1 MKFYYNLEDFLNKRH
16 SIRNLTDSEF
26 DSAKVELAIQLES
39 YDYKVKFSDKELRTD
54 WQNLCKF
61 NDDVKQ
67 ISSTVR
73 HGMKISEHFMD
84 NFYDIKDPKG
94 KSFSNQWTVINLE
107 KILTWNRKSHST
119 PYLSEIKRG
128 VYFCTGMTKNT
139 MYRPTLTK
147 LICNKYAKC
156 GYVLD
161 PCCGWGGRMM
171 GTVASG
177 ANYIGFEPNTKTY
190 NNLLKIVS
198 FLGIGHLVQIY
209 NDVAENIHKY
219 DIPKINLILT
229 SPPYYNL
236 EIYSDETTQSVK
248 NDQSYEEWINL
259 FLKPVIKQ
267 SLDKGNDDVVSAWNV
282 MNFGKIKMVSD
293 VEKIHNSFGYT
304 VFDKFDVIS
313 SKRQSNQND
322 TKNQKSIDATVCY
335 RKI

>member
-1 MKFYYNLEDFLNKRH
+1 MIFNFKLQDYLNKRY
-16 SIRNLTDSEF
+16 STRNLKDVDF
-26 DSAKVELAIQLES
+26 DIAKIELADQLEKV
-39 YDYKVKFSDKELRTD
+39 DYKIKFTDKELRAD
-54 WQNLCKF
+54 WNNLCKF
-61 NDDVKQ
+61 NEDIKQ

-94 KSFSNQWTVINLE
+94 RSFSNQWTSSNLQ
-107 KILTWNRKSHST
+107 KILVWNRKSHST

-128 VYFCTGMTKNT
+128 IYFCTGMTKNT
-139 MYRPTLTK
+139 MYRPTLAK

-177 ANYIGFEPNTKTY
+177 AYYIGFEPNTKTY
-190 NNLLKIVS
+190 NNLMKMVS
-198 FLGIGHLVQIY
+198 FLGIQHLVQIY

-219 DIPKINLILT
+219 DLPNVNLILT

-248 NDQSYEEWINL
+248 NNQTYEQWL
-259 FLKPVIKQ
+259 DSFLKPVIKNC
-267 SLDKGNDDVVSAWNV
+267 LDKGNVDVVSAWNV
-282 MNFGKIKMVSD
+282 TNFGKIKMVTD
-293 VEKIHNSFGYT
+293 VEYIHSSFGYKPT
-304 VFDKFDVIS
+304 DKFSVIS
-313 SKRQSNQND
+313 SKRQSNQNN
-322 TKNQKSIDATVCY
+322 TKNQKNNDETVCFS
-335 RKI
+335 KI